1 MREINFHV
9 SPCYDWRLLYL
20 VSSLSSPS
28 SSFQLKRLARD
39 IQLISFS
46 LPLVCERDRCMAKV
60 CQSRMST
67 DGERKQRAMY
77 NVARLCT

>member
-9 SPCYDWRLLYL
+9 FPCCDWRILYL
-20 VSSLSSPS
+20 VSSLSSS
-28 SSFQLKRLARD
+28 SSFQSKRLARD

-67 DGERKQRAMY
+67 DGERK
-77 NVARLCT
+77 